1 MRTIIIL
8 LLFTS
13 CSTLYTPNTRNA
25 PLFREQGE
33 AQLSGY
39 LTSGGIEGQVA
50 YALTDHIAAIGSY
63 VYGSSKEAKYT
74 YKNSYG
80 EIGIGFFDRSR
91 SARYEIIGGYGFGQS
106 TSYDQYYFFG
116 VNNTVEAT
124 GKMQRIF
131 IQPSIGTN
139 NRDFNLIFT
148 PRLSYV
154 SYNEFSTSA
163 SVPPPLTNTVNP
175 NEKAQIFLE
184 PAVTT
189 KFRLKGNL
197 HGIFQLG
204 TALTMNGDAYYKYE
218 AMQATIG
225 IQIDTGGMRTKVFK

>member
-39 LTSGGIEGQVA
+39 LTSAGIEGQVA

-63 VYGSSKEAKYT
+63 VYGSSKETKYT

-80 EIGIGFFDRSR
+80 EIGFGFFDRSR
-91 SARYEIIGGYGFGQS
+91 SARYEILGGYGFGQS
-106 TSYDQYYFFG
+106 TSYDQYSFFG
-116 VNNTVEAT
+116 LNNTVEAT
-124 GKMQRIF
+124 AKMQRIF

-139 NRDFNLIFT
+139 GRNFNLIFT
-148 PRLSYV
+148 PRLTWVDYT
-154 SYNEFSTSA
+154 EFSTSA
-163 SVPPPLTNTVNP
+163 SVPPPLTNNMKP

-184 PAVTT
+184 PALTT
-189 KFRLKGNL
+189 KFRLQGNL

-204 TALTMNGDAYYKYE
+204 IALPMNGEVYYKYQSL
-218 AMQATIG
+218 QATIG
-225 IQIDTGGMRTKVFK
+225 IQIDTGGLRTKVY

>member
-1 MRTIIIL
+1 MRPIIIL

-39 LTSGGIEGQVA
+39 LTSGGVEGQVA
-50 YALTDHIAAIGSY
+50 YAVTDHIAAIGSY
-63 VYGSSKEAKYT
+63 VYGTSKETKYT
-74 YKNSYG
+74 YKNSYA
-80 EIGIGFFDRSR
+80 EIGIGYYDRSR
-91 SARYEIIGGYGFGQS
+91 SARYEILGGYGFGQS
-106 TSYDQYYFFG
+106 TNYDQYSFFG
-116 VNNTVEAT
+116 LNNTVEAT
-124 GKMQRIF
+124 GKMQRFF

-154 SYNEFSTSA
+154 NYSEFNTSA
-163 SVPPPLTNTVNP
+163 PVPPPLTNTVNP

-204 TALTMNGDAYYKYE
+204 IALPVSGDVYYQYQS
-218 AMQATIG
+218 MQATLG
-225 IQIDTGGMRTKVFK
+225 VQIDTGGMKTKVFK